1 MPGAGREAV
10 LLWPAS
16 HRSLSHIE
24 EKEKKHMS
32 RLNPIDP
39 QAASGK
45 TRELLGAVEKALG
58 LTPNMMRVMANSPAV
73 LEAYLNFSGALS
85 RGRLSARLR
94 EQLALA
100 VAQANA
106 CDYCLSA
113 HTALG
118 KLAGLNEA
126 EISASRQSQAGDD
139 KTAAALRFARRIV
152 ESRGE
157 LSDAEVSAVRQA
169 GYEDAEIA
177 ELIANVSLNIFTNY
191 FNHIAGTVIDFP
203 KVTAATGSL

>member
-10 LLWPAS
+10 LLWPAW

-85 RGRLSARLR
+85 MGRLSARLR